1 MGGKQTNA
9 NIVRFYRSKDWLSK
23 YFCSFYNYSNL
34 VTQDTLIHKYISN
47 FMSMFNTKVVQIFIY
62 REESRIIIRIFSYND
77 SFTNW
82 KSFIFKHRKKVRYR
96 NRLMQK
102 GSKKYRNISD
112 FEDFKAYD
120 WFKKD
125 FSLNKE
131 VFFFKK
137 KTELDY
143 ISLNKNEKFV
153 NYSGRRL
160 LALNLSYLLKTNV
173 IIKNTNI
180 ISKCHRVFLL
190 KMFSSMGLR
199 LRSPLSK
206 YLRIKF
212 LCLVYYSFLY
222 KSSFLLSVYLAS
234 IIPRFC
240 KKKRQH
246 RKINA
251 FLKSLKSAVHLMFS
265 IHFKK
270 KVNVKGIKITLKGR
284 INGSR
289 RKRLHTIT
297 KGSTST
303 QSFSNEISYNAV
315 DFPTI
320 FGMLGIKV
328 WFIY

>member
-1 MGGKQTNA
+1 
-9 NIVRFYRSKDWLSK
+9 
-23 YFCSFYNYSNL
+23 
-34 VTQDTLIHKYISN
+34 
-47 FMSMFNTKVVQIFIY
+47 
-62 REESRIIIRIFSYND
+62 
-77 SFTNW
+77 
-82 KSFIFKHRKKVRYR
+82 
-96 NRLMQK
+96 
-102 GSKKYRNISD
+102 
-112 FEDFKAYD
+112 
-120 WFKKD
+120 
-125 FSLNKE
+125 
-131 VFFFKK
+131 
-137 KTELDY
+137 
-143 ISLNKNEKFV
+143 
-153 NYSGRRL
+153 
-160 LALNLSYLLKTNV
+160 
-173 IIKNTNI
+173 
-180 ISKCHRVFLL
+180 
-190 KMFSSMGLR
+190 MGLR

-212 LCLVYYSFLY
+212 LCLVYYAFLY
-222 KSSFLLSVYLAS
+222 KSSLLLSVYLAS

-246 RKINA
+246 RKINS